1 VIVLIALILA
11 KATFAAAH
19 CGVCRQRLHKNAVNF
34 AKAPQIVDR
43 GMVFWREAMS
53 DSRLAVVHD
62 IERLIHE
69 ITWRD
74 RRQFARLVSEF
85 RLSALQY
92 LALHEIGRLGPDITM
107 GHVGEVVQVPPSSM
121 TNIVDRLVT
130 AGLVSRGATPTD
142 RRAVVVNLTNVGAD
156 LIAKVESVREEILHN
171 ALKNQPDRDLTELA
185 RILGDLLIGM
195 DGHATDA

>member
-1 VIVLIALILA
+1 
-11 KATFAAAH
+11 
-19 CGVCRQRLHKNAVNF
+19 
-34 AKAPQIVDR
+34 
-43 GMVFWREAMS
+43 MS

-142 RRAVVVNLTNVGAD
+142 RRAVVVNLTNVGAE
-156 LIAKVESVREEILHN
+156 LIAKVESAREEILHN
-171 ALKNQPDRDLTELA
+171 ALKNQSDRDLTELA
-185 RILGDLLIGM
+185 RILGDLLAGM
-195 DGHATDA
+195 SDHPLDE

>member
-1 VIVLIALILA
+1 
-11 KATFAAAH
+11 
-19 CGVCRQRLHKNAVNF
+19 
-34 AKAPQIVDR
+34 
-43 GMVFWREAMS
+43 MS

-121 TNIVDRLVT
+121 TNIVDRLVA
-130 AGLVSRGATPTD
+130 AGLVSRGATPSD
-142 RRAVVVNLTNVGAD
+142 RRAVVVNLTNDGAD
-156 LIAKVESVREEILHN
+156 LIANVESVREQILHN
-171 ALKNQPDRDLTELA
+171 ALKNQSDRDLTELA
-185 RILGDLLIGM
+185 RILGDLLAGM
-195 DGHATDA
+195 SDHPSDA